1 MFTHGGKTMGASL
14 FAASAVLGVRARPI
28 FEEASFFRL
37 GLLLGKWLY
46 SPCGQIDTF
55 QLTALQ
61 VTFHRTLRT
70 RKIEAKMDV
79 ILVLLL
85 F

>member
-1 MFTHGGKTMGASL
+1 MFTHGGKTKGDSL
-14 FAASAVLGVRARPI
+14 WLQLCWESGLVPHLKNLL
-28 FEEASFFRL
+28 FFRL
-37 GLLLGKWLY
+37 RLLLGKWLY
-46 SPCGQIDTF
+46 SPCRQIDTF

-61 VTFHRTLRT
+61 VTFHRTLRM
-70 RKIEAKMDV
+70 RKIKAKMDV